1 MNRHTLTNGLR
12 IVHHED
18 PTTQMVA
25 VNVLYD
31 VGARHEDPER
41 TGYAHLLE
49 HLMFEGSI
57 HIPDYDT
64 HVQLAGGEN
73 NAWTSNDLTNYYIT
87 LPCNNVETAFW
98 LESDRMIGL
107 ALTEESVEVQKGVVI
122 EEFKQRHLNRPYGDV
137 QHLIRALA
145 YKVHPYRWPTIGL
158 CVEHIEQAT
167 LASVMDFYHRHYT
180 PSNAI
185 LSVVGGIS
193 FDEVVRLAEKW
204 FGPIE
209 SPSGMK
215 SEKLKVNTKTSVPEH
230 ELSSFNF
237 QLSTR
242 HEPPQVR
249 QRRKTVYRD
258 VPADMLVMAF
268 HMGDRKSPEYHVCDL
283 ITDLLSAGQS
293 SRLTRHLIHDKRLF
307 TSIDAYIQGSIDSGL
322 LYIMG
327 RTAEGITLEQAE
339 EAVWGELTLLK
350 SSPVEDEELHKVR
363 NRSESE
369 RTFNNINYLNRAIAI
384 AQMELIGQDREL
396 TDELTRYCSVS
407 ADDIRQTAR
416 KTFTKRNSSVLYYRA
431 KRNDATLT
439 TEGHDAN

>member
-1 MNRHTLTNGLR
+1 MNRHTLPNGLR

-25 VNVLYD
+25 VNVMYD
-31 VGARHEDPER
+31 VGARHEDSTR

-49 HLMFEGSI
+49 HLMFEGST
-57 HIPDYDT
+57 HIPNYDT

-87 LPCNNVETAFW
+87 LPCSNVETAFW
-98 LESDRMIGL
+98 LESDRMLGL

-137 QHLIRALA
+137 QHLIRAMA
-145 YKVHPYRWPTIGL
+145 YRVHPYRWPTIGL

-167 LASVMDFYHRHYT
+167 LESVMDFYHRHYT

-204 FGPIE
+204 FGPLPA
-209 SPSGMK
+209 SPITQVS
-215 SEKLKVNTKTSVPEH
+215 LP
-230 ELSSFNF
+230 
-237 QLSTR
+237 Q
-242 HEPPQVR
+242 EPPQQR
-249 QRRKTVYRD
+249 MRRKTVFRS

-268 HMGDRKSPEYHVCDL
+268 HMADRKSREYHVCDL

-307 TSIDAYIQGSIDSGL
+307 TSIDAYIQGSIDTGL
-322 LYIMG
+322 IYIMG
-327 RTAEGITLEQAE
+327 RTAEGVTLEQAE
-339 EAVWGELTLLK
+339 QTIWDELDTLK
-350 SSPVEDEELHKVR
+350 RNTIEPEELNKVR

-369 RTFNNINYLNRAIAI
+369 RTFNNINYLNRAIAL
-384 AQMELIGQDREL
+384 AQMELIGQDRDL
-396 TDELTRYCSVS
+396 TDELARYCAVT
-407 ADDIRQTAR
+407 AEEVQRTAR
-416 KTFTKRNSSVLYYRA
+416 KIFTKKNCCVLYYKA
-431 KRNDATLT
+431 AQETSATLS
-439 TEGHDAN
+439 NNP